1 MSCWHSAVS
10 IFILFGS
17 CLHLMENVSSPP
29 ASNVLLKF
37 SARRRTRRTQCVIC
51 SFGHLLDFSCSSVSA
66 WSPFFRGQP
75 SDLTNRK
82 WLKERCSLPA
92 EKCLSTWRYD
102 GETRNA
108 KWAWKIV
115 VTFNG
120 RQIRMARGC
129 KCFKIQLNWPQYS
142 VEIIFTKQYSNIL
155 NLNSHWYH
163 SLYLE
168 SIRNFFKNE
177 QSN

>member
-82 WLKERCSLPA
+82 WLKERSSLPA
-92 EKCLSTWRYD
+92 EKCLRTRRYD
-102 GETRNA
+102 GKTRNA

-115 VTFNG
+115 VTFIG
-120 RQIRMARGC
+120 REIRMAGDC

-168 SIRNFFKNE
+168 NITHFFKNE